1 MTNSTSGHPKGLYV
15 LFFTEMW
22 ERFGFY
28 TMSAIFLLY
37 LEATTEDGGLALPG
51 TESGSIYGL
60 FMGLVYFT
68 PLAGGWIADR
78 LTGERVAISIG
89 AVFLAAGYFMLAV
102 PPGEG
107 LVMLYVAMG
116 AVWIG
121 NGLFKP
127 NISTM
132 VGKLYPHDSPLRD
145 AGFNIFYTGIN
156 LGATAAPFAASFLRT
171 NWSWHAAF
179 GAAGVGMIISLIIF
193 TVFRG
198 VYAGELVDGE
208 GAAQQDA
215 DAEED
220 ADAVGFGGRMAA
232 LGILLLVSTAFWTL
246 FFQNGSALTR
256 WAKNCT
262 DRPEWLTPELFQAI
276 NPMCIVV
283 LSLAAAWLWRRMGEA
298 GNEPSIPD
306 KILLGLVVAIG
317 ACGLIVV
324 AALSGGNAC
333 PAAKVSMMWLVLTY
347 VLISLGE
354 ILVSPM
360 GLSYCTKVAP
370 KDLGGLV
377 MGGWFVSLS
386 AGGWLSGKMFSRFWE
401 AIPHST
407 YFGILAGLL
416 VLVAVLLMAVRG
428 VLRRAAE

>member
-1 MTNSTSGHPKGLYV
+1 MSKQTGHPRGLYV

-37 LEATTEDGGLALPG
+37 LEATKQDGGLALPG
-51 TESGSIYGL
+51 SESGNLYGL
-60 FMGLVYFT
+60 FMGMVYFT
-68 PLAGGWIADR
+68 PLLGGWIADR
-78 LTGERVAISIG
+78 FTGERVAISIG
-89 AVFLAAGYFMLAV
+89 ALFLAAGYFLLAV

-107 LVMLYVAMG
+107 LVLLYVAMG

-132 VGKLYPHDSPLRD
+132 VGKLYPADSPLRD

-171 NWSWHAAF
+171 NWSWNAAF
-179 GAAGVGMIISLIIF
+179 GAAGVGMLISLVIF
-193 TVFRG
+193 TAFRK
-198 VYAGELVDGE
+198 VYVVEMVDQ
-208 GAAQQDA
+208 GADDA
-215 DAEED
+215 RAAKAREED
-220 ADAVGFGGRMAA
+220 RVGFGGRMAA

-256 WAKNCT
+256 WARDCT
-262 DRPEWLTPELFQAI
+262 DRPEWLSAELFQAI

-283 LSLAAAWLWRRMGEA
+283 LSLVAAWLWRRLGEQ
-298 GNEPSIPD
+298 GREPSIPD

-317 ACGLIVV
+317 ACGLIVY
-324 AALSGGNAC
+324 AALTGGDSC
-333 PAAKVSMMWLVLTY
+333 PATKVSMLWLILTY

-370 KDLGGLV
+370 HKLGGLV

-416 VLVAVLLMAVRG
+416 VLVSVLLLAVRG